1 MYTPS
6 AHNRTTTTPTPTP
19 TPTPTAVPVGVRCA
33 LADAGADATGAAVTE
48 EVGVWVKDFISTG
61 LAIELVADA
70 VLAELDSTN
79 DD

>member
-1 MYTPS
+1 
-6 AHNRTTTTPTPTP
+6 
-19 TPTPTAVPVGVRCA
+19 
-33 LADAGADATGAAVTE
+33 VTE